1 MANSILDSIKKVCNV
16 DPSYTVF
23 DELFILH
30 INTVFMVLNQLGL
43 GPDAGFM
50 IEDNSTTWDAFVG
63 TDNNL
68 NPVKTYM
75 GLRVRML
82 FDPPTTSFVID
93 AMNKQIEEFEVRLS
107 IKREDESWTDPDPAP
122 TPPLPPLPWWE
133 MF

>member
-1 MANSILDSIKKVCNV
+1 MSTSILDSVKKQCNV

-23 DELFILH
+23 DDQIILH

-63 TDNNL
+63 TNNNL
-68 NPVKTYM
+68 NSVKTYM

-82 FDPPTTSFVID
+82 FDPPQVGFVIT
-93 AMNKQIEEFEVRLS
+93 AMNQQIEEFEVRLS
-107 IKREDESWTDPDPAP
+107 INREGVSWTDPN
-122 TPPLPPLPWWE
+122 PPPPPPVLPWWE
-133 MF
+133 GF